1 MAGTWKY
8 SDRICD
14 EEGKDMLKWWTRHEQ
29 HFPCLRVVAFAVNG
43 FLPGSGG
50 LECDIG
56 SFKDIIT
63 AKRSRL
69 SSPVIEVLMMIK
81 LNKTLNTSNTNEI
94 PRLSDDMWGRH
105 WPKGR
110 PELPPAYF
118 VAMEADE
125 QLFQAQRHHEG
136 ELELQEPTIDDLPES
151 SDDDDDVCLIKCYR
165 AVYL

>member
-1 MAGTWKY
+1 MTETWNNT
-8 SDRICD
+8 DRKCD
-14 EEGKDMLKWWTRHEQ
+14 EEGKDMLKWWTRYER

-43 FLPGSGG
+43 FLAGSGG

-63 AKRSRL
+63 AKRSSL

-81 LNKTLNTSNTNEI
+81 LNKTLNISNTNDI
-94 PRLSDDMWGRH
+94 PRLSDDTWERN

-118 VAMEADE
+118 AAVEADE
-125 QLFQAQRHHEG
+125 QLFQTQRHEG
-136 ELELQEPTIDDLPES
+136 ELELQEPTIEP
-151 SDDDDDVCLIKCYR
+151 SDDDDSDG
-165 AVYL
+165 